1 MAVTRHIKRP
11 EALSDRQSVAQWYV
25 DRRLNS
31 LSQIIAVLLI
41 DPHLFIITP
50 LWGDQHMAEK
60 LTGKIAVIT
69 GAASGIG
76 LATTEALLAEGATV
90 VMVDRDSAALDSLT
104 QKLGDRAIA
113 QVTDLLDSESCNNM
127 VPEILAKVDHIDIL
141 HCNAGTYIGGDLDET
156 DPATIDR
163 MLNLNVNVVMKNV
176 HAVIPHMKGRK
187 TGDIWVTASVAGH
200 FPVPWE
206 PVYSGSKWAITCFV
220 QTMRRQ
226 LREHGIRVGQVS
238 PGPVVSAL
246 LADWPEE
253 NLRKAKESGSLI
265 EPSEVADSLVFAL
278 TRGRNVTI
286 RDMVV
291 LPTNFDI

>member
-1 MAVTRHIKRP
+1 MA
-11 EALSDRQSVAQWYV
+11 E
-25 DRRLNS
+25 RLN
-31 LSQIIAVLLI
+31 
-41 DPHLFIITP
+41 
-50 LWGDQHMAEK
+50 
-60 LTGKIAVIT
+60 GKIAAIT

-76 LATTEALLAEGATV
+76 LATTKALLAEGATV
-90 VMVDRDSAALDSLT
+90 VMVDRDTAALETLIAE
-104 QKLGDRAIA
+104 LGDKAIA
-113 QVTDLLDSESCNNM
+113 QVTDLLDVDSCDAM
-127 VPEILAKVDHIDIL
+127 IPEILDKVPHIDIL
-141 HCNAGTYIGGDLDET
+141 YLNAGTYIGGDLDET
-156 DPATIDR
+156 NSAGIDR
-163 MLNLNVNVVMKNV
+163 MLNLNVNAVMKNTLG
-176 HAVIPHMKGRK
+176 VIPHMKERGV
-187 TGDIWVTASVAGH
+187 GDIWVTCSVAGH
-200 FPVPWE
+200 SAIAWE

-265 EPSEVADSLVFAL
+265 DPEEVADAVVYAL

-286 RDMVV
+286 RDMIV